1 MMSYI
6 AAYSVVVHNTQ
17 ANHGPYIVGEQRG
30 FVFTVST
37 DSTEADVT
45 GNGERG
51 AGKENGKRENEKW

>member
-37 DSTEADVT
+37 DSTEGDVT

-51 AGKENGKRENEKW
+51 AGSGEREWETGK

>member
-17 ANHGPYIVGEQRG
+17 PNHESIVGEQRC